1 MVIVTNKWH
10 KKQGPHGLAV
20 FFPSQGV
27 FHGDVFIYF
36 YVPKLLSH
44 DKLNKPIISSA
55 FANPERCVP
64 ERNSLNGVTCI
75 ILFLNP
81 IYKNLQILI
90 GTEGQTQL
98 WRPQCPRSCCEFC
111 KQTKCGPKMSQQN
124 CPTRQATSQW
134 VEITSFSVLYWR
146 FAHVCRSLQYFMIA
160 IPLTAL
166 ENASLS

>member
-36 YVPKLLSH
+36 SVPKLLSH
-44 DKLNKPIISSA
+44 DKLNNPIISSA
-55 FANPERCVP
+55 SANPERCVP
-64 ERNSLNGVTCI
+64 ERNSLNGVTWI
-75 ILFLNP
+75 NLFLNP
-81 IYKNLQILI
+81 IYKNLQILK
-90 GTEGQTQL
+90 GTKVQTTVKTT
-98 WRPQCPRSCCEFC
+98 CPRSCCEFH

-134 VEITSFSVLYWR
+134 IEITSFSVLYWR
-146 FAHVCRSLQYFMIA
+146 FARVCSSLQYFMIA